1 MTKGKLLFGVIVV
14 GALCAIGAVAQSEPA
29 TNGVPVQIVVTVEA
43 HHGSDVPAVSAND
56 VMVMEGKERDR
67 VTDWVPA
74 QGEHAGLELFVL
86 IDDSAARDVGLQ
98 LGDIRKFIDEQPNSA
113 QIGIAYM
120 QNGIARVEQNLTN
133 DHAAADKALRLPMG
147 VRGGNASPY
156 FALTDLLKRWPKSN
170 NRREVLMVSDG
181 IDLYYGSGDLQ
192 DPYLAAAIDDAQK
205 SGVLVSAIY
214 YPGVGHFGH
223 SYWQTYWGQM
233 YLAEL
238 ADRTG
243 GESYYIG
250 MTGAPVAVAPFLKD
264 LTNRLNHQYLLTF
277 IAKPEKKAGLRKVKI
292 RTEVPN
298 AELVAAEQVFVSAT
312 PE

>member
-1 MTKGKLLFGVIVV
+1 MMKGKFLFGMMGVV
-14 GALCAIGAVAQSEPA
+14 ALCAIGAVAQSAPA
-29 TNGVPVQIVVTVEA
+29 TNGVPVQMVVTVEA
-43 HHGSDVPAVSAND
+43 HHGSDFPAVSAND
-56 VMVMEGKERDR
+56 VMVMEGKDRDR

-74 QGEHAGLELFVL
+74 RGEHAGLELFIL
-86 IDDSAARDVGLQ
+86 IDDSAARDIGLQ
-98 LGDIRKFIDEQPNSA
+98 LDDIRKFIDEQPNSA

-120 QNGIARVEQNLTN
+120 QNGIARVAQNLTN

-147 VRGGNASPY
+147 VRGANASPY
-156 FALTDLLKRWPKSN
+156 FALADLLKRWPKSN

-192 DPYLAAAIDDAQK
+192 DPYLEAAIDDSQK
-205 SGVLVSAIY
+205 GGVLVSAIY

-223 SYWQTYWGQM
+223 SYWQTYWGQL

-250 MTGAPVAVAPFLKD
+250 MTGAPVAFAPYLKE
-264 LTNRLNHQYLLTF
+264 LANRLNHQYMLTF
-277 IAKPEKKAGLRKVKI
+277 VAKPEKKAGLRKVKV

-298 AELVAAEQVFVSAT
+298 AELVAPEQVYVPGT

>member
-1 MTKGKLLFGVIVV
+1 MNVKRLFFAMMAVCAL
-14 GALCAIGAVAQSEPA
+14 GAASAMAQPA
-29 TNGVPVQIVVTVEA
+29 TNGVPVQMVVTVEA
-43 HHGSDVPAVSAND
+43 HHGSDVPSVSASD
-56 VMVMEGKERDR
+56 VMVMEGKDRDR

-74 QGEHAGLELFVL
+74 QGEHAGLELFIL
-86 IDDSAARDVGLQ
+86 IDDSASRDISLQ
-98 LGDIRKFIDEQPNSA
+98 FGDIRKFIDEQPSSA
-113 QIGIAYM
+113 QIGVAYM
-120 QNGIARVEQNLTN
+120 QNGIARVAQNLTN

-156 FALTDLLKRWPKSN
+156 FALSDLMKRWPKSD
-170 NRREVLMVSDG
+170 NRREVLIVSDG

-192 DPYLAAAIDDAQK
+192 DPYLSAAIEDVQK
-205 SGVLVSAIY
+205 GGVQVSAIY
-214 YPGVGHFGH
+214 SPGVGHSGH

-243 GESYYIG
+243 GEAYYIG
-250 MTGAPVAVAPFLKD
+250 MTGPPVAFAPYLKD
-264 LTNRLNHQYLLTF
+264 LANRLNHQYVLTF
-277 IAKPEKKAGLRKVKI
+277 VAKPEKKAGLRKVKI

-298 AELVAAEQVFVSAT
+298 AELVAPDQVFVPGM